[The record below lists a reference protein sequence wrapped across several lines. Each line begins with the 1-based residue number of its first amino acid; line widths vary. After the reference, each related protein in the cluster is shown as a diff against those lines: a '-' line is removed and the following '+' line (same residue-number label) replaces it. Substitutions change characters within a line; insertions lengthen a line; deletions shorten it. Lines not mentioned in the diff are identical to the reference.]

1 MSNKEVQDLA
11 ERLRDG
17 LAIAE
22 QKMLEEKALR
32 GQDAIVCDD
41 NDNIQRI
48 PAKELLAETASI

>member
-22 QKMLEEKALR
+22 QRMLEEKALR
-32 GQDAIVCDD
+32 NQDVIVCDD

-48 PAKELLAETASI
+48 PAKELIAETATL

>member
-22 QKMLEEKALR
+22 QRMLEEKALR
-32 GQDAIVCDD
+32 NQDVIVCDD

-48 PAKELLAETASI
+48 PAKELIAETATV

>member
-32 GQDAIVCDD
+32 GQDVIVCDD

-48 PAKELLAETASI
+48 PAKELLAETATV

>member
-22 QKMLEEKALR
+22 QRMLEEKALR
-32 GQDAIVCDD
+32 NQDVIVCDD

-48 PAKELLAETASI
+48 PAKELISETATV

>member
-32 GQDAIVCDD
+32 GQDVIVCDD
-41 NDNIQRI
+41 NDEIQRI
-48 PAKELLAETASI
+48 PAKELIAETATL

>member
-32 GQDAIVCDD
+32 GQDVIVCDD

-48 PAKELLAETASI
+48 PAKELLAETATI

>member
-32 GQDAIVCDD
+32 GQDVIVCDD

-48 PAKELLAETASI
+48 PAKELLAETATL

>member
-22 QKMLEEKALR
+22 QRMLEEKALR
-32 GQDAIVCDD
+32 GQDVIVCDD

-48 PAKELLAETASI
+48 PAKELISETTTV